1 MPPLTG
7 STGGRASWDAKEKA
21 PSNELL
27 GALQYGG
34 RCRNRTGVHG
44 FAIRCITT
52 LPTGLKTKAPHD
64 FCGAILQTGAG
75 NESCTRALSLCFP
88 INFSAVVSSEGLNSS
103 LVFFP
108 RQQSSSTNF
117 HQRPRTAI
125 PFSRHGRRTRRYQR
139 PTTAAPLAQPGLLAS
154 EMATASRVET
164 ALGWMPCGPQ
174 LKVARGEGHAA
185 SEERWGRMFTSP
197 GRLTTESERRTTAS
211 N

>member
-1 MPPLTG
+1 MPF
-7 STGGRASWDAKEKA
+7 R
-21 PSNELL
+21 
-27 GALQYGG
+27 
-34 RCRNRTGVHG
+34 RCRG
-44 FAIRCITT
+44 
-52 LPTGLKTKAPHD
+52 
-64 FCGAILQTGAG
+64 ILQSFSVRGGDWVIWDFVQSLERPECPWILMDLTETKKDAEASFFNDLQTSKEPCKSIFGAG

>member
-1 MPPLTG
+1 MASRPADFKSDA
-7 STGGRASWDAKEKA
+7 STS
-21 PSNELL
+21 
-27 GALQYGG
+27 
-34 RCRNRTGVHG
+34 
-44 FAIRCITT
+44 FAIRAMGRRIRSSASFCHST
-52 LPTGLKTKAPHD
+52 LPEKPQKPASGYDKAPD
-64 FCGAILQTGAG
+64 TGALSMQLGAG

>member
-1 MPPLTG
+1 MWRTCRRTNERAAPMKKGRVL
-7 STGGRASWDAKEKA
+7 GRA
-21 PSNELL
+21 PSASCLPRRHL
-27 GALQYGG
+27 A
-34 RCRNRTGVHG
+34 TG
-44 FAIRCITT
+44 
-52 LPTGLKTKAPHD
+52 KNS
-64 FCGAILQTGAG
+64 GAG
-75 NESCTRALSLCFP
+75 DESCTRALSLCFP

-139 PTTAAPLAQPGLLAS
+139 PTTAAPSPLAQPGLLAS

-164 ALGWMPCGPQ
+164 VLGWMPCGPQ

>member
-1 MPPLTG
+1 MRRDSGLPRGTWG
-7 STGGRASWDAKEKA
+7 ESGKA
-21 PSNELL
+21 P
-27 GALQYGG
+27 G
-34 RCRNRTGVHG
+34 RCGSQKRKKG
-44 FAIRCITT
+44 
-52 LPTGLKTKAPHD
+52 PKAL
-64 FCGAILQTGAG
+64 FSSTQAETWIMFGAG

>member
-1 MPPLTG
+1 MPGG
-7 STGGRASWDAKEKA
+7 SAKFQRSRGGDWVSWDFVQSLER
-21 PSNELL
+21 PECPWILMDL
-27 GALQYGG
+27 
-34 RCRNRTGVHG
+34 TE
-44 FAIRCITT
+44 
-52 LPTGLKTKAPHD
+52 TKKDAEASFFND
-64 FCGAILQTGAG
+64 LQTSMKPCKSIFGAG